1 MAAALLLCAC
11 SQSEKVD
18 EQTKAVTFSLHG
30 DFEIYQEPMTRTLE
44 ADGKAMTDIWALDYV
59 DGSLKQQMHQVSTD
73 ADFGNPRLPL
83 SFGAHHIYF
92 VASRGRDASLNTA
105 DGTMTFS
112 SVSDTFWRD
121 YTVTINSSSASVV
134 TIDLDRIVSK
144 VRVSVSDAIPEGAAT
159 INITPATWYYGF
171 NYTNGLPCAAR
182 TGQLVSVALPASVIG
197 TTGLISSIFGFSDA
211 VQWNT
216 DVAVDSRTSSGTV
229 IGSASVDDVP
239 VERNKVTT
247 ISGTLYAPVNTH
259 GITLNTDWAEP
270 IDLPW

>member
-11 SQSEKVD
+11 TQSDNTDK
-18 EQTKAVTFSLHG
+18 QTKDVTFALHG
-30 DFEIYQEPMTRTLE
+30 EFEIYQEPMTRTLE
-44 ADGKAMTDIWALDYV
+44 ADGKAMTDIFALDYV
-59 DGSLKQQMHQVSTD
+59 DGSLKQHVHQVSTD
-73 ADFGNPRLPL
+73 ADFGNPSLPL
-83 SFGAHHIYF
+83 SFGSHHIYF

-105 DGTMTFS
+105 EGTMIFS

-134 TIDLDRIVSK
+134 TVDLDRIVSK
-144 VRVSVSDAIPEGAAT
+144 VRVSVSDAIPEGATT

-171 NYTNGLPCAAR
+171 NYTNGTPCAAR
-182 TGQLVSVALPASVIG
+182 TSQTVSIALPESVIG
-197 TTGLISSIFGFSDA
+197 TTGLVSSIFGFSDV
-211 VQWNT
+211 VQWKT
-216 DVAVDSRTSSGTV
+216 DVAVDSKTSLGTV

-270 IDLPW
+270 IEVPW